1 MTQNTVIL
9 CLLFQL
15 SEKYDINAV
24 NNLKR
29 NKTDEVK
36 PLIQSTW
43 IHGKYRNESVSYSD
57 ENAN

>member
-1 MTQNTVIL
+1 MIL

-15 SEKYDINAV
+15 SVKYDINAV
-24 NNLKR
+24 KNLKR